1 MKNSYENNLK
11 IMFVLLIVLSVLT
24 YIFQYVDAVIIPNS
38 VLLLSLTLLM
48 IIVPAIFLKIIP
60 WRWKLLV
67 ITISFIAACINWIFV
82 SYNSFYDGVAFNLFN
97 EANILYT
104 STSAVLKSDATETEK
119 KTLLSN
125 IYSKSFGEITVEKN
139 GEPFIVVES
148 KRPKEEYELEP
159 IIDSRY
165 ILTQNAKYDFKYSY
179 ANQPFLSIGLTRAI
193 SFSVFPDLIKSEK
206 FDNVRYLNNK
216 HYNRSITLW
225 LAFVFLYYLG
235 LAIVYYK
242 VKIDR
247 SNENIAEIYKYMHL
261 QMIRDINNITTS
273 KAKNVLQDLL
283 TNWNIKQL
291 SGNEYET
298 TYEAASEAAR
308 STKHD
313 LGHKWTDRNE
323 FYLKNKEDIKPYI
336 NEILADLNDIPKV
349 ISIKSQKYTI
359 KDILDKLN
367 EIGFINGSQRKE
379 RGLNFNYNQVK
390 ADLIKKNEYCDVNL
404 ERIKSIV
411 DNLIGNSIEATNNLR
426 RKFREE
432 HKQYNRNIFFKTDIV
447 EQNGQK
453 YFKICIKDN
462 GGGFPNPEKIYK
474 EVVVSSK
481 TNADGSKR
489 MGEGTSYINFFVNLY
504 GGKIEASNYFVE
516 EGLLG
521 AKTEIYFP
529 IID

>member
-1 MKNSYENNLK
+1 ME
-11 IMFVLLIVLSVLT
+11 
-24 YIFQYVDAVIIPNS
+24 
-38 VLLLSLTLLM
+38 
-48 IIVPAIFLKIIP
+48 
-60 WRWKLLV
+60 
-67 ITISFIAACINWIFV
+67 
-82 SYNSFYDGVAFNLFN
+82 
-97 EANILYT
+97 
-104 STSAVLKSDATETEK
+104 
-119 KTLLSN
+119 
-125 IYSKSFGEITVEKN
+125 
-139 GEPFIVVES
+139 VES
-148 KRPKEEYELEP
+148 KRPKEEYELAP

-165 ILTQNAKYDFKYSY
+165 IFTKDGKYDFKYSY

-193 SFSVFPDLIKSEK
+193 SFSVFPDLIISEK
-206 FDNVRYLNNK
+206 VDNTRYLNNK

-235 LAIVYYK
+235 LTVVYYK

-283 TNWNIKQL
+283 TNWNIKQI
-291 SGNEYET
+291 SSNEYET

-308 STKHD
+308 SAKHD

-323 FYLKNKEDIKPYI
+323 FYLKNKDDIKPYI

-349 ISIKSQKYTI
+349 ISIKSQKYRI

-367 EIGFINGSQRKE
+367 EISFINGSQRKE
-379 RGLNFNYNQVK
+379 RGLNFNYNQVE
-390 ADLIKKNEYCDVNL
+390 ADLIKDNEYCDINL

-411 DNLIGNSIEATNNLR
+411 DNLIGNSIEATNNLK

-432 HKQYNRNIFFKTDIV
+432 HKKFERNIFLKTDIV
-447 EQNGQK
+447 EKEGQK
-453 YFKICIKDN
+453 YFQVCIQDN
-462 GGGFPNPEKIYK
+462 GGGFPDPDKIYK

-481 TNADGSKR
+481 KNADGSKR
-489 MGEGTSYINFFVNLY
+489 MGEGTSYINFFVHLY
-504 GGKIEASNYFVE
+504 GGKIEASNYLVE
-516 EGLLG
+516 DGLLG

-529 IID
+529 IIF

>member
-1 MKNSYENNLK
+1 M
-11 IMFVLLIVLSVLT
+11 
-24 YIFQYVDAVIIPNS
+24 
-38 VLLLSLTLLM
+38 
-48 IIVPAIFLKIIP
+48 
-60 WRWKLLV
+60 
-67 ITISFIAACINWIFV
+67 
-82 SYNSFYDGVAFNLFN
+82 
-97 EANILYT
+97 
-104 STSAVLKSDATETEK
+104 
-119 KTLLSN
+119 
-125 IYSKSFGEITVEKN
+125 
-139 GEPFIVVES
+139 
-148 KRPKEEYELEP
+148 
-159 IIDSRY
+159 
-165 ILTQNAKYDFKYSY
+165 
-179 ANQPFLSIGLTRAI
+179 
-193 SFSVFPDLIKSEK
+193 
-206 FDNVRYLNNK
+206 
-216 HYNRSITLW
+216 
-225 LAFVFLYYLG
+225 
-235 LAIVYYK
+235 
-242 VKIDR
+242 
-247 SNENIAEIYKYMHL
+247 
-261 QMIRDINNITTS
+261 
-273 KAKNVLQDLL
+273 
-283 TNWNIKQL
+283 
-291 SGNEYET
+291 
-298 TYEAASEAAR
+298 
-308 STKHD
+308 
-313 LGHKWTDRNE
+313 
-323 FYLKNKEDIKPYI
+323 
-336 NEILADLNDIPKV
+336 NDIPKV

-379 RGLNFNYNQVK
+379 RGLNFNYNRVK

-432 HKQYNRNIFFKTDIV
+432 HRQYNRNIFLKTDIL

-453 YFKICIKDN
+453 YFKISIKDN